1 MIMLT
6 PGHRQIEAN
15 CILFPVSLF
24 IRSTVSIYVWVS
36 IKSGLRVVFISWL
49 QGSWFFSIH

>member
-15 CILFPVSLF
+15 CILFPVSFVLGF
-24 IRSTVSIYVWVS
+24 HCINICV
-36 IKSGLRVVFISWL
+36 G
-49 QGSWFFSIH
+49 